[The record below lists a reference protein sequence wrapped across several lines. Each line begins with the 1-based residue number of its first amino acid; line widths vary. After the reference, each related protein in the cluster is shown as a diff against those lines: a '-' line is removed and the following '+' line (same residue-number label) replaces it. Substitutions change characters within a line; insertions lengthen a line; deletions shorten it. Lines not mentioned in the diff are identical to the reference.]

1 MIVYICPPLAR
12 SLAAFQP
19 FNPIDWICRRFTV
32 VETSRSWENVPDL
45 KHWSGKY
52 NGYFNCVNHH
62 VILKT
67 LYTIEDLLYV
77 ICNTD
82 FSLQNAFLTSEL
94 DVENS
99 TFYSRD
105 SIHCQ
110 PVTMYDSR
118 DISWAPHVCKA
129 DRRDWYW
136 SLQIRGGRKEQGVF
150 STSGMFLV
158 EVKRHVNGLTKQ

>member
-1 MIVYICPPLAR
+1 M
-12 SLAAFQP
+12 
-19 FNPIDWICRRFTV
+19 
-32 VETSRSWENVPDL
+32 
-45 KHWSGKY
+45 
-52 NGYFNCVNHH
+52 NHH

-82 FSLQNAFLTSEL
+82 FSLQNAFLTMEL

-99 TFYSRD
+99 TFYSTSRD

-118 DISWAPHVCKA
+118 DIS
-129 DRRDWYW
+129 
-136 SLQIRGGRKEQGVF
+136 
-150 STSGMFLV
+150 
-158 EVKRHVNGLTKQ
+158 